1 MVANTIPEGRTEPQE
16 LPIERMDDVRAEEE
30 EVCSSIQFKLYNL
43 TSPVMRDYIY
53 ATYSN
58 PSNLPL
64 EEVKRQLTPCINV
77 PEDQVVV
84 MGDACVLSEVKYAML
99 QRCHPQFSDYYRDES
114 HYIPIFRLTLEEA
127 VENNHLFH
135 NEIEVYP
142 LGCII
147 GFDYVDEDVEQV
159 GVDLN
164 FVCDEDDEEDEQPM
178 TEEEEAEWIR
188 QEQELTFEIENM
200 SDIEVVDELYA
211 WDE

>member
-1 MVANTIPEGRTEPQE
+1 MVANTITTSQGRTEPQE
-16 LPIERMDDVRAEEE
+16 LPNTQVEEE
-30 EVCSSIQFKLYNL
+30 EVCLSIQFKLYNL

-64 EEVKRQLTPCINV
+64 EEVKRQLTACINV
-77 PEDQVVV
+77 PEDKVVV

-99 QRCHPQFSDYYRDES
+99 QRCHPQFSDYYQDET

-147 GFDYVDEDVEQV
+147 DFDYVDEEVEQV

-164 FVCDEDDEEDEQPM
+164 FVCDDDDEEYD
-178 TEEEEAEWIR
+178 EEEAELR
-188 QEQELTFEIENM
+188 RVEQELIFEIENM
-200 SDIEVVDELYA
+200 SDIEVVDELYV

>member
-30 EVCSSIQFKLYNL
+30 EVCSNIQFKLYNL

-77 PEDQVVV
+77 PEDQVAV
-84 MGDACVLSEVKYAML
+84 MGDACVLSGVKYAML
-99 QRCHPQFSDYYRDES
+99 QCCHTQFSDEYRDET
-114 HYIPIFRLTLEEA
+114 HYIPIFRLTLDEA

-135 NEIEVYP
+135 NDIEVYP

-147 GFDYVDEDVEQV
+147 GFDYVDEQVEQE
-159 GVDLN
+159 GGDLN
-164 FVCDEDDEEDEQPM
+164 FVCGDDDDEEDEDEQPMTEEEEDEQPM
-178 TEEEEAEWIR
+178 TEEEEAE
-188 QEQELTFEIENM
+188 
-200 SDIEVVDELYA
+200 
-211 WDE
+211 